1 MLTACALLDFQ
12 HDRLSHSE
20 SSVSEHVR
28 RSRLKAV
35 EHVYTTKLETRSSWT
50 RGRRMTLHSLKRHHP
65 VGLSHQSSGAATADE
80 LQDIKVHKG
89 GGSKLS
95 RVASQ
100 VMRRLARQPS
110 TSSVASVNAGGGQ
123 REPGAAGARAA
134 ASRWQQQARRQQ
146 HNSPHPAPEP
156 RGGRDDN
163 STKSGTGNGNSDIEM
178 AMTVNPLIEVD
189 VDGL

>member
-1 MLTACALLDFQ
+1 MSLSTSCLLACLLHCLHLCSTYVLPTTTTSTYAQPFYGAFTVHSVGIQCEDVMLTACALLDFQ

-80 LQDIKVHKG
+80 LQDIKVRKG
-89 GGSKLS
+89 GGSNCL
-95 RVASQ
+95 RRQAQ
-100 VMRRLARQPS
+100 GERLAVQAQGASAAQAEARGAGEICTAHRGRPS
-110 TSSVASVNAGGGQ
+110 
-123 REPGAAGARAA
+123 
-134 ASRWQQQARRQQ
+134 
-146 HNSPHPAPEP
+146 H
-156 RGGRDDN
+156 
-163 STKSGTGNGNSDIEM
+163 
-178 AMTVNPLIEVD
+178 
-189 VDGL
+189 